1 MIGLPLWVKYQQRAY
16 LYYILSPPRQRDS
29 SFEILLEG
37 KICKIYLDDAD
48 TWVERNDSGITLFD
62 TELIQLIGKI
72 INSHFHIR
80 KHNYS

>member
-16 LYYILSPPRQRDS
+16 LYYILSPPGQRDS

-37 KICKIYLDDAD
+37 RNCKICLDEDG
-48 TWVERNDSGITLFD
+48 TWVERNDEGTTMFD
-62 TELIQLIGKI
+62 AELIRLIGKI
-72 INSHFHIR
+72 INGHFHIR